1 MNPYPFLIPVD
12 GRHLPGV
19 ERSHAASIAR
29 ACTVVARR
37 TGTKPYYHINL
48 ESVLFMLGDDLDR
61 GGGAEEVV
69 FDRGRFLPIDPERTT
84 RRIQRAAGMGKR
96 RKRAVQSANEK
107 RHKDAMERYAQIRAD
122 DIRPEVQSAARHMIR
137 VLEDGRHSRPSVL
150 I

>member
-19 ERSHAASIAR
+19 ERSHVSHITR
-29 ACTVVARR
+29 ACGVVARR
-37 TGTKPYYHINL
+37 TGCKPHFHTGL
-48 ESVLFMLGDDLDR
+48 GSVLFMLGDNLSR

-69 FDRGRFLPIDPERTT
+69 YDRGRFLPIDPERTVK
-84 RRIQRAAGMGKR
+84 RLQRAAGMSKKR
-96 RKRAVQSANEK
+96 KSQVHAANEK
-107 RHKDAMERYAQIRAD
+107 RHRDAIERYAQIRAD